1 MLYSLVRG
9 LHPDVP
15 NANFQRVSD
24 IRTPGTSE
32 LVKNATGQMA
42 GFKVVLARLFIS
54 HFTIETQHSII
65 AKLGEYVAPG
75 GRLIFD
81 WGTPSESR
89 GHGGRPGDQK
99 IAGVRKVVLR
109 PEFNDMKYWT
119 MSTVLN
125 VVEFRTMVTGSKK
138 TRARDELRAMVQ
150 KAGGAMV
157 SYQEDYDRSNSNDIS
172 QTIVARAKANGNPR
186 GELPRVQQDFERR
199 LELDRIMA
207 EQPEVA
213 HNVRFG
219 SEFDFRMMFSLVTVV
234 KF

>member
-1 MLYSLVRG
+1 M
-9 LHPDVP
+9 
-15 NANFQRVSD
+15 
-24 IRTPGTSE
+24 SE
-32 LVKNATGQMA
+32 LIKSATGQMA

-81 WGTPSESR
+81 WGTPS
-89 GHGGRPGDQK
+89 GGRPGDQK
-99 IAGVRKVVLR
+99 IAGVRKIVLG

-125 VVEFRTMVTGSKK
+125 VVEFTTMVTGSEK

-150 KAGGAMV
+150 EAGGTMV
-157 SYQEDYDRSNSNDIS
+157 SYQEDYDRSGSNDIS
-172 QTIVARAKANGNPR
+172 QTIVARAMANGNPR

-207 EQPEVA
+207 KQPEVA
-213 HNVRFG
+213 RNVRFG
-219 SEFDFRMMFSLVTVV
+219 SEFKFRMMFSLAAVA